1 MQPLLRR
8 RRHTRA
14 AGGSPLPPL
23 PSSSA
28 PFLPP
33 QQKLCK
39 ERGLGGKDSKENL
52 RAKLLRSV
60 RTQLGLPTYGPDT
73 VAPAS
78 VRMPQTMSEEEMR
91 QLFDSR

>member
-1 MQPLLRR
+1 MQPGSQCRGAAEPPLTPPSLVRR
-8 RRHTRA
+8 RR
-14 AGGSPLPPL
+14 P
-23 PSSSA
+23 
-28 PFLPP
+28 
-33 QQKLCK
+33 QKLCK

-60 RTQLGLPTYGPDT
+60 RAQLGLPTYGPDS